1 MLSMDQVAV
10 VRHKL
15 LVEGLSARRVA
26 REMGLS
32 RNTVRRYRGLS
43 EPIRVEAAGRRR
55 PTLDVVR
62 ERIDALL
69 EEWTPRTGGKQRITG
84 SRVLRQLRSEGYRA
98 GHTLVRAYLAEL
110 RLRTAEVFVPLVHR
124 PGDSGQ
130 VDFFEVLVEIAGE
143 RRKVWMFLLRLMYSG
158 RDFVWLYGRGD
169 QVSLL
174 DGHVRAFEA
183 MDGVV
188 RRLVYDNLKPAVTR
202 VLRRGRDLAERFQ
215 AMASHY
221 AFEPCFARP
230 GEGHDKG
237 GVESRG
243 GHLRL
248 QHMVPIPQGES
259 LAAIAR
265 ALQAD
270 LDAEATTKADAA
282 GRTVA
287 ERFREEQGALR
298 PLPAT
303 PYEARRVVPVSVSSR
318 SLVQVEGAAYS
329 VPCRWA
335 RREATAYVSVES
347 VRFVL
352 GGEEVIR
359 PRQGFGGRS
368 VAYRHYLPELARKP
382 QAVRQVAPEL
392 VAELGEPFGR
402 LWGLLVTSHGELEGA
417 RVLARVLGAVVDHG
431 EEAVAGALVGA
442 MAGDRLDL
450 GALARLRPPDPPPRE
465 IEIPEALRGYTI
477 ESACAADYDALLA
490 TVEDLSLAVAHE

>member
-1 MLSMDQVAV
+1 MLAMDQVAV

-15 LVEGLSARRVA
+15 LVEGLSVRRVA

-43 EPIRVEAAGRRR
+43 EPHRVEKDFRRR
-55 PTLDVVR
+55 PTLDQVR

-84 SRVLRQLRSEGYRA
+84 SRVLRQLHAEGHRA
-98 GHTLVRAYLAEL
+98 GHTLVRAYLAEK
-110 RLRTAEVFVPLVHR
+110 RLRAAEVFIPLVHR

-130 VDFFEVLVEIAGE
+130 VDFFEVLVEVAGE
-143 RRKVWMFLLRLMYSG
+143 RRKAWMFLLRLMYSG
-158 RDFVWLYGRGD
+158 RDLVWLYGRGD
-169 QVSLL
+169 QISLL

-183 MDGVV
+183 MDGVPG
-188 RRLVYDNLKPAVTR
+188 RLVYDNLKPAVTR

-248 QHMVPIPQGES
+248 QHLVPIPRGES

-270 LDAEATTKADAA
+270 LDAEAATRTDAA

-287 ERFREEQGALR
+287 ERFQEEQETLR

-335 RREATAYVSVES
+335 RREATAYVSVET

-352 GGEEVIR
+352 GAEEVVR
-359 PRQGFGGRS
+359 PRQGFGGRC

-402 LWGLLVTSHGELEGA
+402 LWGLLAASHGELEGA

-431 EEAVAGALVGA
+431 EEAVAGALVVA

-450 GALARLRPPDPPPRE
+450 GALSRLRPPDPAPLE
-465 IEIPEALRGYTI
+465 IEIPLALRGYTV
-477 ESACAADYDALLA
+477 EAACAADYDALLA
-490 TVEDLSLAVAHE
+490 AVGDRPLAVAHE